1 MWIEREKLNVNMA
14 NIKLIAQ
21 TSVFQSGAIAAMLPD
36 LGSRSVHMV
45 GGSIRACSRVLAIT
59 IFGLTM
65 IGSAHAQV
73 DTTDEAQA
81 EDADDVTQLSDM
93 EVTEDPFRA
102 LPNESS
108 GSSFGFTKPLVET
121 PRSVSFISEEQIT
134 LLGINTADDLTRAV
148 PGTYTTTRYG
158 LQGGIDVRGVAADIY
173 FRGMKRLSMQGHART
188 SLAAMDTVEV
198 VKGPPSPIYGMGKI
212 GGYTNLVPKSARAQI
227 GTYLD
232 HSTGFATATAGSYD
246 RTEASIGAGGPM
258 SVMGKT
264 GGYYVYG
271 LMEDSDSYIEQ
282 VEAHQKILQST
293 FSVDNFVGPFRLETG
308 GQWQNSQTSGAYMNR
323 VTQDLIDSGRYIR
336 GEPLAF
342 LDGNNDGQV
351 GFLETHLYSPVSL
364 DVRGIRTGNEP
375 LRQEFPWPTD
385 AEGNPLDISDWPTV
399 SGVPQS
405 MLNYLNAHPEVDC
418 EAADVMRSMPAGGP
432 QPLSQWLPVG
442 MVLNPC
448 TTGYDKVN
456 RRRDGAF
463 EQLQDAVLLVGYVD
477 LVYDTNPDFTLK
489 NQLFYD
495 MMDTYKDSRL
505 PYGEEQYI
513 YAFEDK
519 ITLTKQIP
527 SQYLPRWMRIN
538 SLASLNYRLTHTSI
552 ESSGGDWDHRQDV
565 MGGERGHLEPNTRF
579 WNQIYNDS
587 LATGAP
593 QTRNSHSEYW
603 ESGLGMMFDI
613 YLFEKTNLVVGG
625 RYDYSKA
632 DSTDGL
638 RFSEAGGDYTI
649 NPETG
654 LLNVGSYLAPV
665 SASGSDEGGSYSAS
679 ISHELP
685 YGLRPYF
692 TYAVATI
699 QLASSNDLI
708 SRSIAQSGHLGEAKL
723 KEGGI
728 KASLF
733 DGRLF
738 LSGAYFDQV
747 RSDVS
752 TAEDPSVGAYAS
764 STKTTGYEFELKW
777 SPSSRGYL
785 SAYATFYES
794 KYLFN
799 TNDTYEL
806 FGRALGFE
814 DILSPTTGE
823 VLYPAEA
830 YVLGGRARV
839 TVPAEITAK
848 YDDTGGFPETAY
860 GVNAYYKLTQRLGVQ
875 LGGTY
880 FSAYYTN
887 RLKQIR
893 LPEAYL
899 VNAALTY
906 DVGQW
911 NFKLNG
917 YNITNEEYWN
927 GSRNLLVSAMPER
940 RWELTAR
947 INF

>member
-1 MWIEREKLNVNMA
+1 MNSSERALSAPERCGRWK
-14 NIKLIAQ
+14 AQ
-21 TSVFQSGAIAAMLPD
+21 AAEL
-36 LGSRSVHMV
+36 LALALLTGIMV
-45 GGSIRACSRVLAIT
+45 GPVFAQEVETGNDTDGS
-59 IFGLTM
+59 
-65 IGSAHAQV
+65 
-73 DTTDEAQA
+73 D
-81 EDADDVTQLSDM
+81 DDVTQLSDM

-351 GFLETHLYSPVSL
+351 GFLETHQYSPVSTA
-364 DVRGIRTGNEP
+364 IRPIEAYNQP
-375 LRQEFPWPTD
+375 LRQQFDWPTD
-385 AEGNPLDISDWPTV
+385 AEGNPLDLSEFPKV

-405 MLNYLNAHPEVDC
+405 MLNYLNAHPEVNC
-418 EAADVMRSMPAGGP
+418 EAANVMRSMSAGGVIP
-432 QPLSQWLPVG
+432 RSGYLPVG
-442 MVLNPC
+442 FVMNPC

-463 EQLQDAVLLVGYVD
+463 EQLQNAVLMVGYVD
-477 LVYDTNPDFTLK
+477 LIYDTNPDFTLK

-505 PYGEEQYI
+505 PYGEEQNI

-519 ITLTKQIP
+519 VTLTKRVP
-527 SQYLPRWMRIN
+527 SRYLPNWMTVN
-538 SLASLNYRLTHTSI
+538 SLTSVNYRLTHTSI

-593 QTRNSHSEYW
+593 QTRNAHSEYW
-603 ESGLGMMFDI
+603 ESGMGVMFDI
-613 YLFEKTNLVVGG
+613 NILRKTNLILGA
-625 RYDYSKA
+625 RYDYSKV
-632 DSTDGL
+632 DSEDGL
-638 RFSEAGGDYTI
+638 RFSEYGGDYTI
-649 NPETG
+649 NPDTG
-654 LLNVGSYLAPV
+654 LLNVGSYLSPAT
-665 SASGSDEGGSYSAS
+665 ASGSDKGGSYSAS

-685 YGLRPYF
+685 YGIRPYF
-692 TYAVATI
+692 TYARATI
-699 QLASSNDLI
+699 QLASSNDLV
-708 SRSIAQSGHLGEAKL
+708 SRSIAEAGHLGEAEL

-733 DGRLF
+733 QDKLF
-738 LSGAYFDQV
+738 VSFAYFDQV
-747 RSDVS
+747 RTDVS
-752 TAEDPSVGAYAS
+752 NPADDPSVGAYVS
-764 STKTTGYEFELKW
+764 STQTKGYEAEIKW
-777 SPSSRGYL
+777 SPSGRGYVSL
-785 SAYATFYES
+785 YGTYYDPR
-794 KYLFN
+794 YLFN
-799 TNDTYEL
+799 TNDSYEL
-806 FGRALGFE
+806 FGAALGFE
-814 DILSPTTGE
+814 DVISPTTGE
-823 VLYPAEA
+823 VLYPADA
-830 YVLGGRARV
+830 YVFGGRARV
-839 TVPAEITAK
+839 TVPSEITAE
-848 YDDTGGFPETAY
+848 YDKVGGIPQHTY
-860 GVNAYYKLTQRLGVQ
+860 GLNAYYKLTQRLGVQ

-880 FSAYYTN
+880 FSSYWTN
-887 RLKQIR
+887 RLHNVK

-899 VNAALTY
+899 MNAAITY
-906 DVGQW
+906 DIANF

-917 YNITNEEYWN
+917 YNITDEEYWN
-927 GSRNLLVSAMPER
+927 SRRNLLVSAMPER
-940 RWELTAR
+940 RWEFTVR
-947 INF
+947 VNF